1 MTLKHSTQ
9 PTLKHINYA
18 VAELGVSAVES
29 FLRLFLLIYLT
40 DKIGVSPQQA
50 GYAVAIG
57 ILWDAFADPFMGQIS
72 DRTQT
77 RFGKRIPWMI
87 VGTPLLAIS
96 FVLLF
101 LLEPLKQLPPLQ
113 IFCIVTVINICI
125 NTAMTMISIPHL
137 ALGQD
142 ISNSSQE
149 RTTIYAWRSFM
160 ALLGLLIGVLVPS
173 VFKLWAVALNSP
185 ETTFAVIIS
194 FVLVISSL
202 ITIFT
207 SRKYIEPNHRQ
218 LSKSADTDQPPKPSH
233 FFSVFKFLNGPL
245 AVINLSFFLATFAQ
259 GLNSVVAMYYY
270 RYTLQMNEQEL
281 GGILI
286 VFIACLALTLPF
298 WVILSRNYSKVY
310 LIAFGIITLGILTSI
325 VYPLLPPQSYI
336 GPVAMA
342 IVGGML
348 LGCTGLLE
356 SMLVDIALKQGL
368 HENQMGQVFGV
379 WKFIA
384 KSSRGIAIAAGGYLL
399 YIAGYE
405 SKNIVDGQTS
415 TIEPDVAIN
424 IALLFGP
431 AVGVFFVIAG
441 LVLLRT
447 KKYQV

>member
-1 MTLKHSTQ
+1 MTNNHSTQSTLKHV
-9 PTLKHINYA
+9 NYA
-18 VAELGVSAVES
+18 LAELGVSAVES

-40 DKIGVSPQQA
+40 DKIGISPQQA
-50 GYAVAIG
+50 GFAVAIG

-72 DRTQT
+72 DKTQT

-87 VGTPLLAIS
+87 AGTPLLALS

-101 LLEPLKQLPPLQ
+101 MLEPLNHLSPFK
-113 IFCIVTVINICI
+113 IFCIVTLINICI

-142 ISNSSQE
+142 ISSNSVE

-160 ALLGLLIGVLVPS
+160 SLLGLLIGVLVPS
-173 VFKLWAVALNSP
+173 AFKLWAVILSSP
-185 ETTFAVIIS
+185 ESTFAMIIAV
-194 FVLVISSL
+194 VLILSST

-207 SRKYIEPNHRQ
+207 SQKYIDCNSTTFQTHIPAEQ
-218 LSKSADTDQPPKPSH
+218 LQPSTH
-233 FFSVFKFLNGPL
+233 FLSVFKLLKGPL

-270 RYTLQMNEQEL
+270 RYTLQMSEQDL

-298 WVILSRNYSKVY
+298 WVVLTRKYSKVH
-310 LIAFGIITLGILTSI
+310 LITFGIVTLGILTSF
-325 VYPLLPPQSYI
+325 VYPFLPPKSFA
-336 GPVAMA
+336 GPIAMA
-342 IVGGML
+342 IAGGML

-356 SMLVDIALKQGL
+356 SMLVDVALKQGL
-368 HENQMGQVFGV
+368 KDNQMGQVFGV

-399 YIAGYE
+399 YTAGYE
-405 SKNIVDGQTS
+405 SKSIDQELTSVFLPEVAQNIG
-415 TIEPDVAIN
+415 
-424 IALLFGP
+424 LLFGP
-431 AVGVFFVIAG
+431 AVGVFFIIAG
-441 LVLLRT
+441 LILKRT
-447 KKYQV
+447 KKYT